1 MNSFPAGY
9 IIADDEEK
17 CGLFDLFSVCSNT
30 IDEIVWEVSM
40 LHW

>member
-1 MNSFPAGY
+1 MNSFPAAY
-9 IIADDEEK
+9 LIADDEEK
-17 CGLFDLFSVCSNT
+17 WSLFDLFSVGSNN